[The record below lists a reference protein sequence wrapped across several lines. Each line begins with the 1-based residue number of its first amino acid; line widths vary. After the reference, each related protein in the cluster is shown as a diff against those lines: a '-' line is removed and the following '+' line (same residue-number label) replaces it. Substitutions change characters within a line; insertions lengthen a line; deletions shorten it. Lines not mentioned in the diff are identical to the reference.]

1 MEYFSRDV
9 FSPVFSLGT
18 AYKRMGPY
26 NFYNSNPVTTFTEAS
41 KSWQPSFLFLV
52 ATLMKN
58 EKKMQHQ
65 MANYDQCSVLKFMA
79 VFLFE
84 ISILKS
90 N

>member
-1 MEYFSRDV
+1 MEYFSRG
-9 FSPVFSLGT
+9 VFSLDT
-18 AYKRMGPY
+18 VYQRMGPY
-26 NFYNSNPVTTFTEAS
+26 NFYYSNPETTFIEARN
-41 KSWQPSFLFLV
+41 SWQPSFLFLV

-58 EKKMQHQ
+58 EKKIHQ

-79 VFLFE
+79 VFLFQ